1 MKTSDFKLLSITKSI
16 AALSVLTFGCNTQ
29 QSEEQNKVNQIEVDS
44 VKQPNVIVIFS
55 DELNSNYLGCY
66 GSDRLTPNIDQLAAD
81 GMRFT
86 QAHCIS
92 SMSTPSRYT
101 LLTGQY
107 TGYCKHPD
115 FLNDNPVDKP
125 YSVAWNAGINSNT
138 QTIAREMSKNG
149 YFTGFIGKW
158 HIGGDINKLGVPQ
171 LAKDADPTDPVV
183 EEKLVTYQQKLIDAI
198 KKDAGFD
205 YADRVLWYNWDNF
218 PVKKLQSHHFEW
230 MTNGAVQFLD
240 SAAKNK
246 KPFFLYVATTAIH
259 GPNHVESLN
268 DDPTITPTGKVD
280 HPYPEHPS
288 REEVIKRLEDAGKE
302 ITHINVGLSLVD
314 DHVHAIVKKV
324 EDLNIANNTLII
336 FAADHN
342 VEPGKASSYQQGVK
356 TPMIVKW
363 KNRISPGSINE
374 NLISYTDIFPT
385 ILDACQIQADD
396 NLNLSGQSFWQ
407 SLIGESFTAQEY
419 LYFENGYTRAI
430 RDKRFKYIAFR
441 YPPQV
446 IEQLKNNE
454 YDKAPNHLTTPD
466 QGHATITMTYYPNYF
481 DADQLYDLEN
491 DPYERNNLAYNPEYS
506 KELKRL
512 QSQLQKQLNKF
523 EHPYNLGDTTYLRS
537 AEFKALC
544 EKARKNAKFP
554 DWWTR
559 DWKDFSWPPENIN

>member
-1 MKTSDFKLLSITKSI
+1 MKKINFNPSPIAKSI
-16 AALSVLTFGCNTQ
+16 AAIGVLSFGCNTQ
-29 QSEEQNKVNQIEVDS
+29 QPQEQTKENDIAVDS

-55 DELNSNYLGCY
+55 DEINYTYLGCY

-81 GMRFT
+81 GMKFT
-86 QAHCIS
+86 QAHCVS

-107 TGYCKHPD
+107 AGHCKHPD
-115 FLNDNPVDKP
+115 FLEDNPTDKP
-125 YSVAWNAGINSNT
+125 YSVAWNAGINHDT

-158 HIGGDINKLGVPQ
+158 HTGGDISKLGVPE
-171 LAKDADPTDPVV
+171 LAEDADPTKPEV
-183 EEKLVTYQQKLIDAI
+183 EEKLITYQQKLIDAI

-240 SAAKNK
+240 SAAKSK

-259 GPNHVESLN
+259 GPNHVDGLK
-268 DDPTITPTGKVD
+268 DDPTITPTGKID
-280 HPYPEHPS
+280 KPYPEHPS
-288 REEVIKRLEDAGKE
+288 REKVIKRLEDAGKE
-302 ITHINVGLSLVD
+302 ISHINVGLSLID

-324 EDLNIANNTLII
+324 EDLNIDDNTLII

-363 KNRISPGSINE
+363 KKKIPKGSVND
-374 NLISYTDIFPT
+374 NLIAYTDIFPT
-385 ILDACQIQADD
+385 ILDACKIQAGD
-396 NLNLSGQSFWQ
+396 NLKLSGKSFWK
-407 SLIGESFTAQEY
+407 SLTGEAYTPQKY

-430 RDKRFKYIAFR
+430 RDKKFKYIAFR

-446 IEQLKNNE
+446 IEQLKNN
-454 YDKAPNHLTTPD
+454 A
-466 QGHATITMTYYPNYF
+466 
-481 DADQLYDLEN
+481 
-491 DPYERNNLAYNPEYS
+491 
-506 KELKRL
+506 
-512 QSQLQKQLNKF
+512 
-523 EHPYNLGDTTYLRS
+523 
-537 AEFKALC
+537 
-544 EKARKNAKFP
+544 
-554 DWWTR
+554 
-559 DWKDFSWPPENIN
+559 